1 MVGAVALARRAPS
14 GAPVAHT
21 STGRRAGLVLALA
34 AILAPLGIGTA
45 FADIPAPVIQPI
57 GTVNRGESVTVDVSC
72 ADPTALGLEWHTS
85 DAPDTWSTAQPTGR
99 DDANALFEIPV
110 AFQNGGWFQARCLYE
125 DDPSGWSIA
134 YVAVQGATT
143 ASVLQATAPTQQG
156 GAITGSV
163 TVTSGAGTPTGY
175 VEVYL
180 NGVLRDAVQV
190 RDGVA
195 TISSTYWDQPQVE
208 VSAIYRSNTWAFQ
221 DSTSNTV
228 TVDLPQ
234 QQVKA
239 QPTVTLQVPANA
251 YANVAF
257 PATATVTGTPGGP
270 TPTGEVEFRYSEG
283 AVLGRVPLV
292 NGVATANLT
301 VTHTGIA
308 DVYAVYF
315 GDEHY
320 TDRSSSYQ
328 DVSLTAAPAPVV
340 TAPVVTVDAPKTGTT
355 TAGITATVTV
365 AAPAAGLPVPG
376 GGVQLIVYRPGHYP
390 DSVSAGVLTDGTVTL
405 TTDLLP
411 VGEYRLLAHYSG
423 GGDWPYA
430 QTDSVEQSLVISAPA
445 TTPVD
450 PTPTTPTTPVTP
462 KPTTPVV
469 TVPESTPAPI
479 VTPVLTPANPVV
491 STDRSLARP
500 GARVTLRAEGFVPG
514 ETVRFV
520 LHSDPVF
527 LGTAVAGADG
537 IAVLVVDLPDGVPAG
552 QHHVVATGV
561 DSGRVAEVPILVAD
575 PRAELATTGT
585 DPAALTG
592 LVAALLATGAGFLLV
607 ARLRRRQA
615 A

>member
-1 MVGAVALARRAPS
+1 MVGAVALSRRAPS

-45 FADIPAPVIQPI
+45 FADVPAPVIQPI
-57 GTVNRGESVTVDVSC
+57 GTVHRGETVTVDASC
-72 ADPTALGLEWHTS
+72 ADPSATGLEWHTS
-85 DAPDTWSTAQPTGR
+85 DAPDAWSVARPTSQ
-99 DDANALFEIPV
+99 DATHAFFEIPI
-110 AFQNGGWFQARCLYE
+110 AFQNGGWFQAGCVYDE
-125 DDPSGWSIA
+125 VTSGLSLA
-134 YVAVQGATT
+134 YVTVQGATT
-143 ASVLQATAPTQQG
+143 ASVLRATAPTQQG

-163 TVTSGAGTPTGY
+163 TVTSNADTPTGV

-180 NGVLRDAVQV
+180 DGSLGDVVPLIG
-190 RDGVA
+190 GVA
-195 TISSTYWDQPQVE
+195 TIDVPSPVQPQVV
-208 VSAIYRSNTWAFQ
+208 VSAIYRSDTWAFLE
-221 DSTSNTV
+221 STADPV
-228 TVDLPQ
+228 TLDLPQ

-251 YANVAF
+251 YANAAF

-292 NGVATANLT
+292 NGVATANLV

-320 TDRSSSYQ
+320 TDRSSSYR
-328 DVSLTAAPAPVV
+328 DVSLTPVP
-340 TAPVVTVDAPKTGTT
+340 APVVTVDAAKTGTT
-355 TAGITATVTV
+355 AAGITATVTV
-365 AAPAAGLPVPG
+365 AAPAAGLPVPA
-376 GGVQLIVYRPGHYP
+376 GGVQLIVYRPGQYP
-390 DSVSAGVLTDGTVTL
+390 DSVSAGVLTGGTVTL
-405 TTDLLP
+405 TTDVLP

-450 PTPTTPTTPVTP
+450 PTPTTPVTP

-469 TVPESTPAPI
+469 TAPEATPAPI
-479 VTPVLTPANPVV
+479 ATPVLAPANPVV

-500 GARVTLRAEGFVPG
+500 GTQVTLRAEGFVPG

-527 LGTAVAGADG
+527 LGTAVADADG

-561 DSGRVAEVPILVAD
+561 DSGRVAEVPILVSD

-592 LVAALLATGAGFLLV
+592 LVAALLAAGAGFLLV
-607 ARLRRRQA
+607 ARLRRRHA

>member
-1 MVGAVALARRAPS
+1 MVGAVALSRRAPS

-45 FADIPAPVIQPI
+45 QAATPPPTVVTASPTGAVGAPIPIEFSCAGPDATSLTWRTSMGTN
-57 GTVNRGESVTVDVSC
+57 GTVNAPNSVADGIASFIATPVYAVAGDHWIEAFCVD
-72 ADPTALGLEWHTS
+72 ADG
-85 DAPDTWSTAQPTGR
+85 
-99 DDANALFEIPV
+99 
-110 AFQNGGWFQARCLYE
+110 
-125 DDPSGWSIA
+125 PSGTWAFSS
-134 YVAVQGATT
+134 VAVERV
-143 ASVLQATAPTQQG
+143 ASQTVLEAQAPATAG

-163 TVTSGAGTPTGY
+163 TVSGSAGPATGSVTVSVDGQPLSSGLLDDGSYSFTISGAFPATVTVSASYASPG
-175 VEVYL
+175 EVYL
-180 NGVLRDAVQV
+180 DSSAQPVVL
-190 RDGVA
+190 
-195 TISSTYWDQPQVE
+195 TI
-208 VSAIYRSNTWAFQ
+208 
-221 DSTSNTV
+221 
-228 TVDLPQ
+228 PQ
-234 QQVKA
+234 QQAKA

-251 YANVAF
+251 YANAAF

-292 NGVATANLT
+292 NGVATANLV

-320 TDRSSSYQ
+320 TDRSSSYR
-328 DVSLTAAPAPVV
+328 DVSLTPVP
-340 TAPVVTVDAPKTGTT
+340 APVVTVDAAKTGTT
-355 TAGITATVTV
+355 AAGITATVTV
-365 AAPAAGLPVPG
+365 AAPAAGLPVPA
-376 GGVQLIVYRPGHYP
+376 GGVQLIVYRPGQYP
-390 DSVSAGVLTDGTVTL
+390 DSVSAGVLTGGTVTL
-405 TTDLLP
+405 TTDVLP

-450 PTPTTPTTPVTP
+450 PTPTTPVTP

-469 TVPESTPAPI
+469 TAPEATPAPI
-479 VTPVLTPANPVV
+479 ATPVLAPANPVV

-500 GARVTLRAEGFVPG
+500 GTQVTLRAEGFVPG

-527 LGTAVAGADG
+527 LGTAVADADG

-561 DSGRVAEVPILVAD
+561 DSGRVAEVPILVSD

-592 LVAALLATGAGFLLV
+592 LVAALLAAGAGFLLV
-607 ARLRRRQA
+607 ARLRRRHA